1 MEHYTSLEIEAF
13 NKVKN
18 FFCPDGI
25 LEVETAYTYL
35 STSVQSH
42 QVGRKDWRGR
52 QVANKFDMEHRYLFG
67 ALLRMIPRELHP
79 GQYDSVFAYWFEHS
93 HEFDFMNE
101 WFTSLNEQEQP
112 KIFAAM
118 KTALNE
124 ADVPA
129 RLALMAFGITYLPH
143 IPAEE
148 FLHKKILKLK
158 SSSLVRQLRPSYAQ
172 MPVYIELAKKMM
184 GSGDPIHKELGETIG
199 YGVLTQKMATKS
211 SNSQFNTYNPDG
223 AFFLALDRDFPVDAE
238 KFITLAMSRI
248 KGISFPVDMMQFAN
262 FVLSEHRYHAK
273 AATLKDWAWQILKF
287 FSAAELKQIDHPQSI
302 ALGSKLYLN
311 IQEPEK
317 RQELLQFMMR
327 SMYAVNIKLFDQN
340 IYYGSESIRNYM
352 KLLKE
357 YSVEE
362 QETLIADLR
371 LYVKDS
377 SANNF
382 ITSPTYLDPNIYGFL
397 VRILGEEKMAQLTK
411 QAMSSN
417 FEAKTVGYKGKEEER
432 SPEDLINV
440 MSRGMGLLSMAH
452 KHMPAMTAYLV
463 RTSALCFAHHLLFH
477 PQKEKM
483 QLNIYDECGF
493 PNIEMMP
500 LPLLAQYFPAYGADI
515 RQLQIRLMNAE
526 NVRER
531 LGEIIFKMFL
541 GHIPDVH
548 QLTEAMNVKVFD
560 YYEAIA
566 HNQVEHEIDSSIF
579 DVF

>member
-35 STSVQSH
+35 STCVQSH
-42 QVGRKDWRGR
+42 KTGRKDYRGN
-52 QVANKFDMEHRYLFG
+52 QVPNKFDMEHRYLFG
-67 ALLRMIPRELHP
+67 ALLRMIPRDMHP
-79 GQYDSVFAYWFEHS
+79 EQYDTVFAYWFERS

-101 WFTSLNEQEQP
+101 WYLSLNEEEQQQ
-112 KIFAAM
+112 IFAAM
-118 KTALNE
+118 KSALNE

-129 RLALMAFGITYLPH
+129 RLALMAFGITYLPQ
-143 IPAEE
+143 IPADE

-158 SSSLVRQLRPSYAQ
+158 SSSLVRQLRPSYTQ

-184 GSGDPIHKELGETIG
+184 GSDDAIHKELGETIG

-211 SNSQFNTYNPDG
+211 SNSSFNTYNPDG
-223 AFFLALDRDFPVDAE
+223 AFFLALDREFPVDAH

-248 KGISFPVDMMQFAN
+248 KGMSFPIDMMQFAN
-262 FVLSEHRYHAK
+262 LILSEHRHHAK
-273 AATLKDWAWQILKF
+273 FDTLKEWAWQILKF
-287 FSAAELKQIDHPQSI
+287 FSEADLKQVDHPQSI
-302 ALGSKLYLN
+302 GLGAKLYRN
-311 IQEPEK
+311 IQEPQK
-317 RQELLQFMMR
+317 RQELLQFLLN
-327 SMYAVNIKLFDQN
+327 SMYAVNVKLFDQSV
-340 IYYGSESIRNYM
+340 YYGQQHIKNYLQLLQEYTESEQDA
-352 KLLKE
+352 L
-357 YSVEE
+357 V
-362 QETLIADLR
+362 ADLKK
-371 LYVKDS
+371 YVKES
-377 SANNF
+377 SAMNY
-382 ITSPTYLDPNIYGFL
+382 ITQHNYLDGSIYGFL
-397 VRILGEEKMAQLTK
+397 VRILGEEHLALLTK
-411 QAMSSN
+411 RTMASN
-417 FEAKTVGYKGKEEER
+417 FETESIGYGGKKTEKTPDE
-432 SPEDLINV
+432 LISS
-440 MSRGMGLLSMAH
+440 MSRGMDLLSLAH
-452 KHMPAMTAYLV
+452 KHIPAMTAYLV

-477 PQKEKM
+477 PKKNIM
-483 QLNIYDECGF
+483 QLKIYDECGF

-500 LPLLAQYFPAYGADI
+500 LPLLAQYFPAYGAEI
-515 RQLQIRLMNAE
+515 RQLQIRLLNAE

-548 QLTEAMNVKVFD
+548 QLTDAMNVSVFD